1 MYSENDINQME
12 NKVNKKYI
20 RNIKPYNNNFMDEFE
35 PQKQIEMKINEIPSY
50 KMDNGEGKTFLDN
63 SQFELNKNINNPYIP
78 SQHQSMQNQPSHYQ
92 PIQTSVETYKPV
104 DLHNCREFYTQI
116 SECPVCTKM
125 YQKRDGIYITV
136 IAILVI
142 IILFLLKK
150 FIIDKHTSSKN

>member
-35 PQKQIEMKINEIPSY
+35 PQKQIEMKTNEIPSY
-50 KMDNGEGKTFLDN
+50 KMENGEGKTFLDN
-63 SQFELNKNINNPYIP
+63 SQYESNQYMSNPYIP
-78 SQHQSMQNQPSHYQ
+78 SQHKPSSST
-92 PIQTSVETYKPV
+92 PVVSVENFKPIDV
-104 DLHNCREFYTQI
+104 HNCRELYTQV

-150 FIIDKHTSSKN
+150 FILDNHKPVPRD